1 MIEITHV
8 VVLQDDLIVFNIIK
22 KKIRGNTNVLKKQKI
37 NLRLN

>member
-22 KKIRGNTNVLKKQKI
+22 KNKFVAIQMFLKNKK
-37 NLRLN
+37 

>member
-22 KKIRGNTNVLKKQKI
+22 KKKFVAIQMFLKNKK
-37 NLRLN
+37 